1 MNSIYFCRLIV
12 LLGSFGF
19 ISPLLAQSSPVST
32 NPGSGP
38 ISASTRY
45 DYGSPLAASSNA
57 TSGSSGGQGGQSTS
71 AGDPTRSTASRG
83 VTASRESNSKD
94 SAHPGEKVA
103 VVDLRAL
110 PTSGTDEKFQGT
122 FLSLKVKSIQ
132 EVKPLEE
139 KARNGG
145 DEDQKSQTNA
155 ATVSKDN
162 KAAAK
167 EKSPSLPDQ
176 AKASPAINR

>member
-1 MNSIYFCRLIV
+1 MNSIYFCKLV
-12 LLGSFGF
+12 VVLGSFGF
-19 ISPLLAQSSPVST
+19 ISSLLAQSSPVST

-45 DYGSPLAASSNA
+45 DYGNPLSANSSA
-57 TSGSSGGQGGQSTS
+57 TSGSSSGGAQGNQSSVADT
-71 AGDPTRSTASRG
+71 THSTGSRG
-83 VTASRESNSKD
+83 VTTSRETNSKD

-139 KARNGG
+139 KAGNGG
-145 DEDQKSQTNA
+145 GEGQKSQTTA
-155 ATVSKDN
+155 ATVSKDSDR
-162 KAAAK
+162 K
-167 EKSPSLPDQ
+167 EKSSSLLEQ
-176 AKASPAINR
+176 AKASPATNR